1 LQLDL
6 FFAVVRWSKYRKDP
20 LSVEDK
26 KLAFQ
31 HIRYPLIRKADLV
44 NKVLPTQLAD
54 PDLYKAAL
62 EYHDTNKYNGPADQT
77 SMREYYFDFDRSIY
91 SGIHVNHTPKGTV
104 LTKINI
110 PARKTRNMAPVY
122 PKEGQPVVF
131 TLCFKSCSNKKQDKA
146 LFMVKILIKFH

>member
-1 LQLDL
+1 M
-6 FFAVVRWSKYRKDP
+6 KDP
-20 LSVEDK
+20 LSAEDK

-31 HIRYPLIRKADLV
+31 RIRYPLIHKADLV

-77 SMREYYFDFDRSIY
+77 SIREYYFDFDRSIH
-91 SGIHVNHTPKGTV
+91 SGIHVNHTPSIHPK
-104 LTKINI
+104 
-110 PARKTRNMAPVY
+110 KTRNMAPVY